1 MNIPPASARFM
12 ARCPCWALLILMSCF
27 ALPARAETLMR
38 WKFVPHDVSNFTF
51 STSMQQ
57 DTTLEDTK
65 LKTIAEQVLETTW
78 TIGDVDADGTANMTQ
93 TIKRLR
99 MDVKTWQNDV
109 LGQAIKLDSASKEQ
123 PTGLNAVLAP
133 MIMGLVNKPI
143 SLRVTSLGKI
153 IEFKLS
159 DELLEAQS
167 KSPNGAKMG
176 GIFTPEGLKQMLSQ
190 SILTFPEKP
199 LAKGDSWN
207 TALDVDQRDVGKQ
220 SVASTYTYQGADTI
234 GGKKLDVIDSKQET
248 KFQPAKDA
256 TGSIELKDQKSSGVI
271 HFDNARGELI
281 DSESSTTMKM
291 KMTMMG
297 RTLDQDITI
306 KVAMKRKTAD
316 AR

>member
-1 MNIPPASARFM
+1 
-12 ARCPCWALLILMSCF
+12 
-27 ALPARAETLMR
+27 
-38 WKFVPHDVSNFTF
+38 
-51 STSMQQ
+51 
-57 DTTLEDTK
+57 
-65 LKTIAEQVLETTW
+65 
-78 TIGDVDADGTANMTQ
+78 
-93 TIKRLR
+93 
-99 MDVKTWQNDV
+99 
-109 LGQAIKLDSASKEQ
+109 
-123 PTGLNAVLAP
+123 
-133 MIMGLVNKPI
+133 
-143 SLRVTSLGKI
+143 
-153 IEFKLS
+153 
-159 DELLEAQS
+159 
-167 KSPNGAKMG
+167 MG

>member
-1 MNIPPASARFM
+1 MNIHPASTRFTARWS
-12 ARCPCWALLILMSCF
+12 CWALLVLMSF
-27 ALPARAETLMR
+27 SALPARAETLLR
-38 WKFVPHDVSNFTF
+38 WKFVPQDISNFTF

-57 DTTLEDTK
+57 DTKLEDMK

-78 TIGDVDADGTANMTQ
+78 IIGDVDADGTANMTQ

-133 MIMGLVNKPI
+133 MIMSLVNKPI
-143 SLRVTSLGKI
+143 SLRVTPLGKI
-153 IEFKLS
+153 VEFKLS
-159 DELLEAQS
+159 DELIEALS
-167 KSPNGAKMG
+167 TSPNGAKMG

-190 SILTFPEKP
+190 SMLKFPEKP

-207 TALDVDQRDVGKQ
+207 TALDVDQQDVGKQ
-220 SVASTYTYQGADTI
+220 SVATTYTYQGIDTI
-234 GGKKLDVIDSKQET
+234 GERPTDVIDMKQES
-248 KFQPAKDA
+248 KIQPAKDA

-271 HFDNARGELI
+271 HFDNARGALI
-281 DSESSTTMKM
+281 DSESSTTMRM
-291 KMTMMG
+291 KMSMMG

-306 KVAMKRKTAD
+306 KTSMKRKTAD